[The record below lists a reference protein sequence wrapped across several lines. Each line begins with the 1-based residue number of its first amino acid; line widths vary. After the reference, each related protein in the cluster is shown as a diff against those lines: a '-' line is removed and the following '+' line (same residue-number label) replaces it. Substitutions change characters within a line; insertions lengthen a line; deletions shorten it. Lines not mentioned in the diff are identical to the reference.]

1 MFTKKIDFDLF
12 NHSFKKKVKIKDLAN
27 VLNYEKDLMNSF
39 SKKFNNNFKVSY
51 ITKLRKK
58 YKFINVIGIGGST
71 MGSKA
76 IQSFLGKRIKL
87 HLNFVDNLQNREN
100 FPERKNLNI
109 IISKSG
115 NTLETISNSNIFLNK
130 YSKNIFITENSNSYL
145 KRLAYK
151 LGSDV
156 IEHRNYIGGRYSV
169 LSEVGMLPAQLMGL
183 KDHNFR
189 QLNSL
194 MRNKNFVKKLIKNVN
209 QTLTLIKKK
218 KSNSIIMNYD
228 EQSEDL
234 FKWYQQLIAESLG
247 KNGNGILPIIST
259 MPKDNHS
266 VMQLYLDGPKNNFFT
281 FFYVHEKKSL
291 KINRKYLLNNY
302 NYLKN
307 KNINEIKYA
316 QKIATESVFRKKNIP
331 FRSFEIKDRSEQTLG
346 ELFCFFVL
354 ESILIGKAMKINP
367 FDQPAVE
374 LIKKETKKRLI

>member
-218 KSNSIIMNYD
+218 KSNSIIMN
-228 EQSEDL
+228 
-234 FKWYQQLIAESLG
+234 
-247 KNGNGILPIIST
+247 
-259 MPKDNHS
+259 
-266 VMQLYLDGPKNNFFT
+266 
-281 FFYVHEKKSL
+281 
-291 KINRKYLLNNY
+291 
-302 NYLKN
+302 
-307 KNINEIKYA
+307 
-316 QKIATESVFRKKNIP
+316 
-331 FRSFEIKDRSEQTLG
+331 
-346 ELFCFFVL
+346 
-354 ESILIGKAMKINP
+354 
-367 FDQPAVE
+367 
-374 LIKKETKKRLI
+374 